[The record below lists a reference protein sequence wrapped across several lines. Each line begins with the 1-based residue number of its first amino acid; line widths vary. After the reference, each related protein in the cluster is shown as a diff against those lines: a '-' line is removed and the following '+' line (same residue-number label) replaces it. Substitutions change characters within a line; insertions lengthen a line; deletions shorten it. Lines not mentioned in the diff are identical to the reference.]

1 MLGRPR
7 RKLTQEEYKLLTAL
21 KIESA
26 YKAFSL
32 SQLLDKLSAIG
43 KGFWREAAFVPFMVQ
58 YGVISKNAYN
68 RYCFDKAFNFE
79 QLKTAVHKYQCKK
92 SKQRIRSKRASI
104 RVEEEVT
111 VAIPVNP
118 IEDAINLLKTNG
130 YRVLIK
136 QFDVEKALLNPE
148 KSVQDFIVWTDC

>member
-7 RKLTQEEYKLLTAL
+7 RKVTNEEYKLLIAL

-32 SQLLDKLSAIG
+32 SQLLDKLSTIG

-92 SKQRIRSKRASI
+92 SKQRIRAKRTTVK
-104 RVEEEVT
+104 VEEEVT
-111 VAIPVNP
+111 IAIPVNP
-118 IEDAINLLKTNG
+118 IEDAINLLKENG

>member
-111 VAIPVNP
+111 VAIPINP